1 MNSNKNVSSYET
13 TQNEFQVQLDAAKI
27 EMIRENVAIISS
39 KTGQLIT
46 VILETVGGA
55 ASVGSKV
62 GRRCRRIRVLKSG
75 NAVLSSGLAAV
86 GKDLLFI
93 GSRVGDSLLIGYER
107 KEKGKI
113 GDLKMLPAKEKQGT
127 EEEEEE
133 EEEEDPYADP
143 EENARKR
150 KASKGKG
157 SVTKIAKK
165 MSPPPVP
172 EPATEEE
179 KEKLS
184 LIHI

>member
-1 MNSNKNVSSYET
+1 
-13 TQNEFQVQLDAAKI
+13 VQLDAAKI

-133 EEEEDPYADP
+133 EEEEEDPYADP

-157 SVTKIAKK
+157 GVLRKLLRRCHLHPHQNQRQRKRRKRTKTK
-165 MSPPPVP
+165 S
-172 EPATEEE
+172 
-179 KEKLS
+179 
-184 LIHI
+184 